1 MNRDDLLIELALVSQ
16 WVFLEKYGLAYRL
29 KNGNFGMQFNDK
41 TQIYMF
47 LENGNFKLY
56 TTFNYLNFSVP
67 FYIIGY
73 YWGILRRDKYFK
85 ISVIV

>member
-47 LENGNFKLY
+47 LENGVEMV
-56 TTFNYLNFSVP
+56 S
-67 FYIIGY
+67 YIP
-73 YWGILRRDKYFK
+73 RDASAQQYFK
-85 ISVIV
+85 KGSVFSQ